1 MKQRAEWREWGA
13 SLLRLDY
20 WLLGS
25 VALLFCIGLVTIY
38 SATLG
43 WKGNFFAR
51 QFVWGIFSVFA
62 FLVTLRVGYNRLL
75 RWGYLIYGI
84 CLLALAGLL
93 ISGHVTRGA
102 QSWYAFGP
110 LRLQP
115 TEFAKVGLAL
125 FLSRFLFRRSPKE
138 LASFLGALALSGAG
152 GVLIL
157 LQPDLGSALVYGF
170 MTLIALFVS
179 GAPWRYMAGVLG
191 CLLASFPLAWLSLAD
206 YQRLRLLTFFDP
218 SIDPLGAGYN
228 VIQSRIAVGSGG
240 LLGKGFLAGTQSKL
254 RFLPE
259 PHTDFA
265 FSVFAEEFGFFGG
278 AIVIALYVL
287 LLWRMIK
294 IGLAAKDVRAKVLV
308 IVLSAW
314 FWLQAA
320 ESIMMSVGLAPVT
333 GLPLPFVSYGGSSL
347 LASAI
352 AIACVES
359 VHLST
364 LKKYE

>member
-1 MKQRAEWREWGA
+1 MKQSEEQREWVA
-13 SLLRLDY
+13 SMLLLDY

-25 VALLFCIGLVTIY
+25 AILLFCVGLATIY

-43 WKGNFFAR
+43 WKVNFFAR
-51 QFVWGIFSVFA
+51 QFVWGIFSALA
-62 FLVTLRVGYNRLL
+62 FLVTLRIGYSRLL
-75 RWGYLIYGI
+75 RWGHLIYGI

-102 QSWYAFGP
+102 QSWYIFGP

-115 TEFAKVGLAL
+115 AEFVKVGLAL
-125 FLSRFLFRRSPKE
+125 FLSRFLFRHPPKE
-138 LASFLGALALSGAG
+138 LATFLWALVLAGAG
-152 GVLIL
+152 GALIL
-157 LQPDLGSALVYGF
+157 LQPDMGSALVYGF

-179 GAPWRYMAGVLG
+179 GAPWQYIAGLLG
-191 CLLASFPLAWLSLAD
+191 CLLASFPLVWLFLAD
-206 YQRLRLLTFFDP
+206 YQKLRLLTFFDP

-265 FSVFAEEFGFFGG
+265 FSVFAEEFGFIGG
-278 AIVIALYVL
+278 AIMIALYVL
-287 LLWRMIK
+287 LIWRMVK

-308 IVLSAW
+308 AMLSAW
-314 FWLQAA
+314 FWLQAT

-352 AIACVES
+352 ALACVES